1 MRRSTSGAADSSR
14 TTRDLARPALRR
26 LVRGV
31 ENATRLPLSRVAV
44 QPHTRT
50 SGHLRLAPAS
60 SILRVPESSQE
71 DQQNAL
77 SWCLVVDRAIETS
90 RTIIGEGLL
99 NLFLG
104 VHHKRPIL
112 NNSLFQRAAG
122 NEQCLGRY
130 IGFKNDAIGSFGLLQ
145 YAKLAGLYGGFADLK
160 TTFVDMNK
168 GVMGR
173 RQQLGETCAG
183 GNVQIQVKGLGNRAF
198 DSTGHA
204 VAATRN
210 HDGLSA
216 VWR

>member
-1 MRRSTSGAADSSR
+1 
-14 TTRDLARPALRR
+14 
-26 LVRGV
+26 
-31 ENATRLPLSRVAV
+31 
-44 QPHTRT
+44 RT

-60 SILRVPESSQE
+60 SILRAPESSQE

-77 SWCLVVDRAIETS
+77 SWCVVVDRAIEAS

-99 NLFLG
+99 NLFFG
-104 VHHKRPIL
+104 VHHKRSIL
-112 NNSLFQRAAG
+112 NNSLFQGATR
-122 NEQCLGRY
+122 NEQCSGCCS
-130 IGFKNDAIGSFGLLQ
+130 GFKNDAIGSFGLLQ
-145 YAKLAGLYGGFADLK
+145 YAKLAGLYGRFPDFK
-160 TTFVDMNK
+160 TTLVDMDE

-173 RQQLGETCAG
+173 RQQLAETCADG
-183 GNVQIQVKGLGNRAF
+183 HVQIQIKGLGNRAF